1 MLRLFFAIDT
11 TNGFA
16 EQAQI
21 GMQAKLFTGGV
32 VPGLNSARSVRGI
45 FPRVN
50 PCGCAS
56 FRKSSEKLFR
66 ACKNIFARELKKGR
80 GEGVPFVQ
88 FEEPGDYSCFSFA
101 TRTLTVAVMSR
112 NTLMVTV

>member
-32 VPGLNSARSVRGI
+32 VPGSKLCAECARNFSARQSVWLCI
-45 FPRVN
+45 I
-50 PCGCAS
+50 
-56 FRKSSEKLFR
+56 SE
-66 ACKNIFARELKKGR
+66 I
-80 GEGVPFVQ
+80 Q
-88 FEEPGDYSCFSFA
+88 
-101 TRTLTVAVMSR
+101 
-112 NTLMVTV
+112 